1 MSLQGSQMACEMLG
15 PDTELSPDS
24 EFWSSEQI
32 WTSPIV
38 EANLFLPNT
47 RLQTHTSWLTLLLQG
62 RLRLPAFGELRF
74 PADGQTTYC
83 KYFLRDCFPGAGAEV
98 RDPNS

>member
-1 MSLQGSQMACEMLG
+1 MSLHGSQMACEMLG

-38 EANLFLPNT
+38 EANPFLPNT
-47 RLQTHTSWLTLLLQG
+47 RLQTHTSWLTLLPQG
-62 RLRLPAFGELRF
+62 RLRLPAFCELRF
-74 PADGQTTYC
+74 PADGQNTYC

>member
-15 PDTELSPDS
+15 PDTELSPDP
-24 EFWSSEQI
+24 EFQSSEQI

-38 EANLFLPNT
+38 EANPFLPNT
-47 RLQTHTSWLTLLLQG
+47 RLQTHTSWLPLLLQG

-83 KYFLRDCFPGAGAEV
+83 KYFLRDSFPGAGAEI

>member
-1 MSLQGSQMACEMLG
+1 MSLHGSQMTREM
-15 PDTELSPDS
+15 LSPDS
-24 EFWSSEQI
+24 EFRSSEQI

-62 RLRLPAFGELRF
+62 RLHLPAFCELRF
-74 PADGQTTYC
+74 PADGQNTYG
-83 KYFLRDCFPGAGAEV
+83 KYFLRGCFPGAGAEV

>member
-1 MSLQGSQMACEMLG
+1 MLG

-24 EFWSSEQI
+24 EFQSSEQI

-38 EANLFLPNT
+38 EANPFLPNT
-47 RLQTHTSWLTLLLQG
+47 RVQTHTGGLTLLPPG

-83 KYFLRDCFPGAGAEV
+83 KYFLRDSFPGAGAEI

>member
-1 MSLQGSQMACEMLG
+1 MLG

-24 EFWSSEQI
+24 EFRSSEQI

-47 RLQTHTSWLTLLLQG
+47 RLQTHTRWLTLLLQG
-62 RLRLPAFGELRF
+62 RLRVPAFGELRF

-83 KYFLRDCFPGAGAEV
+83 KYFLRDSFPGAGAEI